1 MLRMPVARRRFH
13 RPFRVSIALV
23 ALAVG
28 GIFVA
33 QGAPAVAVES
43 PLPYHLSLPGVSAD
57 SAPLSV
63 VGAVA
68 TRHVSQ
74 TLDGSLVVTGEV
86 HNGTADAITSVVV
99 SATANGVTRTSSAL
113 AEQVSPG
120 GDALFQVVLP
130 GITDANA
137 GVSTSVVSY
146 KVVSAPGPISG
157 LDATISGLRALQVTV
172 TDPANGRTT
181 VSDSTTVLVML
192 GVVTNNSTQP
202 ASDISVVIGFYDEV
216 GNVRLVASTT
226 TITVLFRDP
235 GDRTLQPGQTG
246 AFEVPFSRAAYL
258 GVTGTLRPVVF
269 ASAKASPASS
279 GPPG

>member
-1 MLRMPVARRRFH
+1 MLRIPVARLRFH
-13 RPFRVSIALV
+13 WPFRVSIALL

-28 GIFVA
+28 GIVVA
-33 QGAPAVAVES
+33 QWSPAVAVEP
-43 PLPYHLSLPGVSAD
+43 PLSYRLLLPGVSAD
-57 SAPLSV
+57 SAEPPAT
-63 VGAVA
+63 GAVA

-146 KVVSAPGPISG
+146 KAVSVPGAVSG

-172 TDPANGRTT
+172 TDPGNGRTT

-246 AFEVPFSRAAYL
+246 TFEVPFSRAAYL

-269 ASAKASPASS
+269 ASAKASAGS
-279 GPPG
+279 

>member
-1 MLRMPVARRRFH
+1 MLRIPVARLRFH
-13 RPFRVSIALV
+13 WPFRVSIALL

-28 GIFVA
+28 GIVVA
-33 QGAPAVAVES
+33 QWSPAVAVEP
-43 PLPYHLSLPGVSAD
+43 PLSYRLLLPGVSAD
-57 SAPLSV
+57 SAEPPAT
-63 VGAVA
+63 GAVA

-74 TLDGSLVVTGEV
+74 ALDGSLVVTGEV

-157 LDATISGLRALQVTV
+157 LRALQVTV

-202 ASDISVVIGFYDEV
+202 ASDISIVIGFYDEV

-246 AFEVPFSRAAYL
+246 TFEVPFSRAAYL

-269 ASAKASPASS
+269 ASAKASA
-279 GPPG
+279 GT